1 MGTTTK
7 EINLVSR
14 TTGPMGGW
22 NSQSGG
28 DMCVFINELGSR
40 NNNMVVA
47 KLSHEI

>member
-28 DMCVFINELGSR
+28 DMCVFINELGST
-40 NNNMVVA
+40 NYNMLVA
-47 KLSHEI
+47 FIS